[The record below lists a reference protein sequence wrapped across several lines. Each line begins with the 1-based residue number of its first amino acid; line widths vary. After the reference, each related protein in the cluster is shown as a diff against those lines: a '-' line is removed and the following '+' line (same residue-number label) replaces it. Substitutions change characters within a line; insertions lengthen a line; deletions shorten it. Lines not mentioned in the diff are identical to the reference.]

1 MWPVYFLQNEYKGVS
16 EGSITLMYVEHE
28 NECYFLYVLC
38 SQSQFQHAVM
48 MVHQEVAGH
57 AVGFIFILWVVILVN
72 REWSNGCAERTHRQC
87 GM

>member
-16 EGSITLMYVEHE
+16 EGSSTLMYVEHE

-48 MVHQEVAGH
+48 MVHQEVAGD
-57 AVGFIFILWVVILVN
+57 VCVCVCVCVCMQTPKMLV
-72 REWSNGCAERTHRQC
+72 
-87 GM
+87 